1 MAERNAKAVLK
12 VAFPIGIN
20 IADIIIHDDVFGD
33 GVNVARGW
41 RMNANWRGLLS
52 SLI

>member
-33 GVNVARGW
+33 GVNVAPRVENECELAGSPI
-41 RMNANWRGLLS
+41 RD
-52 SLI
+52 